1 MTKRQLDQA
10 MMYMF
15 HMGEYYNY
23 RYTSYRNYDYD
34 KPSCYGMPHEFNLG
48 NTPLNEELDLC

>member
-1 MTKRQLDQA
+1 

-23 RYTSYRNYDYD
+23 RYTSYRNYDYRMT
-34 KPSCYGMPHEFNLG
+34 KPNSYGIL
-48 NTPLNEELDLC
+48 TI

>member
-1 MTKRQLDQA
+1 MTKRQLDQL

-34 KPSCYGMPHEFNLG
+34 VLLLWYA
-48 NTPLNEELDLC
+48 TRI